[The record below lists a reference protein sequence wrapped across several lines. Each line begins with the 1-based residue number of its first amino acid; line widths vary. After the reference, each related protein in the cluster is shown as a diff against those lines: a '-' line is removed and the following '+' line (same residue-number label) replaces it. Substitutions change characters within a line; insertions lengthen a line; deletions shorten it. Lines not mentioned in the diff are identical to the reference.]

1 MGRKTVWLEWGEQWR
16 ERQERRIERLGSGH
30 VASCRA
36 MYGLCIWFIC
46 EDKGIPVE
54 GCEQR
59 SDTICDLAFQ
69 RSLKL
74 LCAEQTEG
82 GNAEW
87 ADNLGSKRRGAHEQM
102 AWTKLVVADKRRS
115 GVAADYVQMYGCVSG
130 EKVFIG
136 ICVSWQPSM
145 HSCFF

>member
-1 MGRKTVWLEWGEQWR
+1 M
-16 ERQERRIERLGSGH
+16 
-30 VASCRA
+30 
-36 MYGLCIWFIC
+36 
-46 EDKGIPVE
+46 E

-59 SDTICDLAFQ
+59 SNTICDLAFQ

-82 GNAEW
+82 GNVERG
-87 ADNLGSKRRGAHEQM
+87 DDLGSKRRGAHEQM

-115 GVAADYVQMYGCVSG
+115 GVAADYVWMYGRVSG

-136 ICVSWQPSM
+136 ICVS
-145 HSCFF
+145 